1 MSKSRVQRETIG
13 RAVERIK
20 GVQSTVHDVL
30 NRTKPL
36 QTMIGMAPCSFFG
49 TVNEDV
55 NIFISEADKARRYNE
70 WLGTA
75 AVQRLAYFLE
85 GNARCAFEAE
95 VADRRAQQIRALK
108 EATDFG
114 DEKSDD
120 EGLMSSRRNG
130 VDDVRAVSQRRKSD
144 DDVRALSQRLA
155 GSSLS
160 GSAAPV
166 KTEGNSGTSVPRRTD
181 AATPA
186 PAEPQSTEVRAWERV
201 LSKSTASL
209 EELST
214 RLESYG
220 NGLRTDVLRL
230 AGIASELAQLDTTAR
245 ESAEEAVFHGDITP
259 EEEARLLATHREVR
273 DRMENERTL
282 VTSSMQE
289 KQARLDGGKAQ
300 QKELQAEVATYTAQL
315 KAARERYAAES
326 AAVQTGVAES
336 KASEVI
342 DLAEET
348 DDDDTALAFPTFK
361 GFCEWLRKMFERE
374 NVTNAFM
381 SEYYGRRQ
389 QKGERVQDF
398 AYEILR
404 LSQRSGMDVSEAER
418 AEHFV
423 DGLTKRMRKH
433 IRREWKQEGLKYSEK
448 YRWNKV
454 LETARRLE
462 KDVPELSLTGFEDED
477 SGRRVVASGM
487 RMEMEPQYE
496 GAVEEE
502 IGATMSVNRVN
513 GRQSGEAQSSDNAS
527 GNAELLTALKDMM
540 TACMAQ
546 NTGGRAVRG
555 NCYNCMQPGHLSRDC
570 PAPPTQQTQRYMA
583 TQRTRNVGAHIQCY
597 ACKEF
602 GHYANACTKRGAA
615 TGVAGAAAGTAAVG
629 TGRECFKCG
638 KTGHVARNCTTPP
651 SQGQAGQSGQGNA
664 GRV

>member
-1 MSKSRVQRETIG
+1 MSKSKVQRETIG

-49 TVNEDV
+49 TINEDV

-70 WLGTA
+70 WLGKA

-108 EATDFG
+108 AKTDFG
-114 DEKSDD
+114 DE
-120 EGLMSSRRNG
+120 MS
-130 VDDVRAVSQRRKSD
+130 DDVRAMSSKWRGIDDVRAMSPERKSD
-144 DDVRALSQRLA
+144 DDVRSLSQRLA

-166 KTEGNSGTSVPRRTD
+166 KPEGTAGTSVPRRMD
-181 AATPA
+181 AATA
-186 PAEPQSTEVRAWERV
+186 GTSEPQSTEVRAWERV

-220 NGLRTDVLRL
+220 TGLRTDVLRL
-230 AGIASELAQLDTTAR
+230 AGIASELAQLDVTAR

-289 KQARLDGGKAQ
+289 EQAQLDGIRAQ

-315 KAARERYAAES
+315 KAARERDASERVTKQA
-326 AAVQTGVAES
+326 GVAES
-336 KASEVI
+336 KTSEVV
-342 DLAEET
+342 DLAEDI
-348 DDDDTALAFPTFK
+348 DDDDTALAFPTFQ
-361 GFCEWLRKMFERE
+361 GFCDWLRTMFERE

-389 QKGERVQDF
+389 EKGERVQDF

-404 LSQRSGMDVSEAER
+404 LSQRSGMKVSEAER

-433 IRREWKQEGLKYSEK
+433 IRREWKQEGLTNKEK
-448 YRWNKV
+448 YRWNEV
-454 LETARRLE
+454 LKIARRLE
-462 KDVPELSLTGFEDED
+462 KDVPELCRTGHDDDD
-477 SGRRVVASGM
+477 SVQRVVASGV
-487 RMEMEPQYE
+487 RMEMDQYE
-496 GAVEEE
+496 GAEEE
-502 IGATMSVNRVN
+502 ETGAAMSISRAN
-513 GRQSGEAQSSDNAS
+513 GRQTGAAQKADSTP
-527 GNAELLTALKDMM
+527 GNADLLTAIKDMM
-540 TACMAQ
+540 TACMTQ
-546 NTGGRAVRG
+546 NTGGRANRG

-602 GHYANACTKRGAA
+602 GHYANACTKRGTTGGA
-615 TGVAGAAAGTAAVG
+615 TGTAAVG

-638 KTGHVARNCTTPP
+638 QTGHVARNCTAQP
-651 SQGQAGQSGQGNA
+651 SQGQAGQSRQGNA